1 MRLHVHE
8 WGDPTA
14 PTVVCL
20 HGVMAHGAR
29 FRKLAEER
37 LAERFHVLAPDL
49 RGHGRSGWD
58 EPWTLEAHVDDLLE
72 TVGGPAAWIGHSFG
86 GRLALE
92 LAARRPE
99 LVERAALLDPAVYAP
114 PDIAVQL
121 ADEERRER
129 SFASVEEAIEARSAG
144 NPLAPRELLEE
155 EMRAHL
161 VAGDDGRLRYRYSQ
175 PAVSAMYLELARKPP
190 AAADVAAP
198 LLVVA
203 GVESKIVSAADVEPY
218 RTALGDAFRLV
229 LTPGGHIPLWDAFAE
244 TADAVERF
252 LTGGPG

>member
-72 TVGGPAAWIGHSFG
+72 TGGGPAAWIGHSFG
-86 GRLALE
+86 GRLAHE

-114 PDIAVQL
+114 PDIARCSARTIARFPSSTLYALCSSGFASLIAASAAALNV
-121 ADEERRER
+121 A
-129 SFASVEEAIEARSAG
+129 SFAALPTSACSASVERHG
-144 NPLAPRELLEE
+144 L
-155 EMRAHL
+155 
-161 VAGDDGRLRYRYSQ
+161 
-175 PAVSAMYLELARKPP
+175 
-190 AAADVAAP
+190 
-198 LLVVA
+198 
-203 GVESKIVSAADVEPY
+203 
-218 RTALGDAFRLV
+218 
-229 LTPGGHIPLWDAFAE
+229 
-244 TADAVERF
+244 
-252 LTGGPG
+252 